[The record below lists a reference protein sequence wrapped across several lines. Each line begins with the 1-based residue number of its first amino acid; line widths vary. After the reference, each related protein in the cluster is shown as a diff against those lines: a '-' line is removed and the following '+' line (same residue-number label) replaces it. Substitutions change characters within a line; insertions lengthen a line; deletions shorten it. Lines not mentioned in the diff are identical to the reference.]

1 MWHDLYT
8 MMWKEWKELFTSRS
22 AGRGTLLSTLVILFV
37 LGVFMPL
44 QSGADWF
51 TQPITVVVWAWMPI
65 FLTLGM
71 VTDSF
76 AGERERHTL
85 ETLLATRLP
94 DTAILLGKILAAVLY
109 GWGIAVISLLVA
121 ALTLNLS
128 LKGGPYFYAPE
139 FFAAALGFSLLSTVL
154 FAALGVLASLRAA
167 TARQAYQRLSLILL
181 VFYFLPFMI
190 QFLPADLRTRILEAL
205 LRLDWRG
212 MMLALGGVLL
222 VLDVGVLGVC
232 FRRFQRARLLLD

>member
-51 TQPITVVVWAWMPI
+51 TQPLTVVVWAWMPI

-109 GWGIAVISLLVA
+109 GWGIAVVSLLVA

-154 FAALGVLASLRAA
+154 FAGLGVLASLRAA

-232 FRRFQRARLLLD
+232 FRRFQRSRLLLD

>member
-1 MWHDLYT
+1 MWHDLQT
-8 MMWKEWKELFTSRS
+8 MIWKEWKELFTSRS
-22 AGRGTLLSTLVILFV
+22 TGRGTLLSTLIILFV

-44 QSGADWF
+44 QVGEEWF
-51 TQPITVVVWAWMPI
+51 TQPLTVVVWAWMPI

-94 DTAILLGKILAAVLY
+94 DLAILLGKILSAVLY
-109 GWGIAVISLLVA
+109 GWGIAILSLLLA

-154 FAALGVLASLRAA
+154 FAALGVLSSLRAA
-167 TARQAYQRLSLILL
+167 TARQAYQ
-181 VFYFLPFMI
+181 
-190 QFLPADLRTRILEAL
+190 
-205 LRLDWRG
+205 
-212 MMLALGGVLL
+212 
-222 VLDVGVLGVC
+222 
-232 FRRFQRARLLLD
+232 

>member
-1 MWHDLYT
+1 MLSDVYT
-8 MMWKEWKELFTSRS
+8 MIWKEWKELFASRA
-22 AGRGTLLSTLVILFV
+22 AGRGTLLSTLIILGI
-37 LGVFMPL
+37 LGVFLPL
-44 QSGADWF
+44 QVGAEWF
-51 TQPITVVVWAWMPI
+51 TQPLTLIVWAWMPI

-94 DTAILLGKILAAVLY
+94 DAAILLGKALAAVLY
-109 GWGIAVISLLVA
+109 GWGVAVLSLLLA

-139 FFAAALGFSLLSTVL
+139 FFAAALGFSLLSTGL
-154 FAALGVLASLRAA
+154 FAGLGVLASLRAP

-181 VFYFLPFMI
+181 VFYFLPFGV
-190 QFLPADLRTRILEAL
+190 QFLPADWRLAILGAL
-205 LRLDWRG
+205 MRLDLTSVMAG
-212 MMLALGGVLL
+212 MMGALL
-222 VLDVGVLGVC
+222 VLNLGVLSLC